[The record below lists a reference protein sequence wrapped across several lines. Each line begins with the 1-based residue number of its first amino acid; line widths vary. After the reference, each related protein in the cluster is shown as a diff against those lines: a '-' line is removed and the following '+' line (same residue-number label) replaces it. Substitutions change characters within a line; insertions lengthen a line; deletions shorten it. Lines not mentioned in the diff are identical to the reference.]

1 MEPRAHGKGSVLD
14 GELGGRSE
22 EASLSVLPLSDDLEI
37 REPLPDLRSSCGVG
51 DEVRADPKPSARFQ
65 ATTLQWVELRKQKMG
80 PCRVCGQVPTT
91 LHHLVSR
98 SLRGSDVVEN
108 LVPLC
113 GSGTHGCH
121 GAVEARRPDAL
132 KALRENLRVEEV
144 KYILDTKGEDFL
156 SRYYGNWCPDC
167 GERIINRGAH
177 YEACGGPGGPA

>member
-51 DEVRADPKPSARFQ
+51 EEVRADPKPSARFQ